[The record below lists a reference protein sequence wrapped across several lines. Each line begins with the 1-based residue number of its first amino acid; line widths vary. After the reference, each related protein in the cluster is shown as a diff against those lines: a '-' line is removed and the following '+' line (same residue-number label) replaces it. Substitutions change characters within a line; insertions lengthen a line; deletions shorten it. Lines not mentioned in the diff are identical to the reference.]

1 MRRLAAAIP
10 AALAFWALGS
20 GPEGSEAP
28 RKDHMGKVTG
38 IGGVFIKA
46 KDPEKLYSWY
56 GKYLGIQKGEFGA
69 VFHWRELD
77 RDKPVG
83 KTTWALFPQNTKYFG
98 AADNTFMVNYRVDN
112 LDAILKNLEA
122 DGIQIQ
128 GRQDADYGRFA
139 WVIDPEGHRIELWEP
154 LQDAADGGSKG

>member
-1 MRRLAAAIP
+1 MRRLAAVIP

-20 GPEGSEAP
+20 APKGSEA
-28 RKDHMGKVTG
+28 HMGKVTG

-69 VFHWRELD
+69 IFRWRELD

-83 KTTWALFPQNTKYFG
+83 KTTWALFPQNTKYFDP
-98 AADNTFMVNYRVDN
+98 AQNTFMINYRVDN

-122 DGIQIQ
+122 DGVHIE
-128 GRQDADYGRFA
+128 GRQDSDYGRFA
-139 WVIDPEGHRIELWEP
+139 WVIDPEGHRVELWEP
-154 LQDAADGGSKG
+154 TQGAADGGAKS

>member
-1 MRRLAAAIP
+1 MLRLAAVIP
-10 AALAFWALGS
+10 AGLAFWALAS
-20 GPEGSEAP
+20 PPERSEAP
-28 RKDHMGKVTG
+28 RGEHMGKVTG

-69 VFHWRELD
+69 IFRWRELD

-98 AADNTFMVNYRVDN
+98 PADNTFMVNYRVDN
-112 LDAILKNLEA
+112 LDAVLKQLEA
-122 DGIQIQ
+122 DGIHTE

-139 WVIDPEGHRIELWEP
+139 WITDPEGHRIELWEP
-154 LQDAADGGSKG
+154 LQDAADGGAKR

>member
-1 MRRLAAAIP
+1 MRRLATAIL
-10 AALAFWALGS
+10 AALAFWVLGS
-20 GPEGSEAP
+20 APKGSEAP
-28 RKDHMGKVTG
+28 RKEHMGKVTG

-56 GKYLGIQKGEFGA
+56 GKYLGIQKGQFGA
-69 VFHWRELD
+69 IFRWRELD

-98 AADNTFMVNYRVDN
+98 PADNTFMVNYRVDN
-112 LDAILKNLEA
+112 LDAVLKRLEA
-122 DGIQIQ
+122 DGIHIE

-139 WVIDPEGHRIELWEP
+139 WVIDPEGHKIELWEP
-154 LQDAADGGSKG
+154 LQAAADGGAKR